1 VNILLTNATDIYA
14 GGEDY
19 VLILARQLRRRGHT
33 VYVSALP
40 GHLLLT
46 KCEADGIPAIP
57 IDYKGM
63 NRVFTV
69 AAVLRKEMQSRAIEL
84 VHSNANY
91 DRTCAA
97 LAIAWTGIKHVAGVH
112 STHSIQHN
120 ITHWIRNHYGIDHFI
135 TDADAGKRV
144 LMKEDSIPDDRITTV
159 PIGIEHDPP
168 DVQKAARA
176 RTRAGLGV
184 ADDTLVVGNVARLV
198 PFKGHHSLLE
208 AVAQVRRQVPNILF
222 PIIGDGELADVL
234 QSHAARLGIEPVV
247 KFLGFQDQLQEWY
260 PAFDVYSHSS
270 LDMASEMFP
279 IAILRALASGLPVV
293 CTDVGG
299 IAAMVEHGK
308 SGFLVKAGD
317 SAGLG
322 NGLVT
327 VLQDPKLRASMG
339 KASFK
344 IFTEKYTA
352 SRMAERVE
360 KVYERT
366 LRAEPQ
372 RI

>member
-1 VNILLTNATDIYA
+1 
-14 GGEDY
+14 
-19 VLILARQLRRRGHT
+19 
-33 VYVSALP
+33 
-40 GHLLLT
+40 
-46 KCEADGIPAIP
+46 
-57 IDYKGM
+57 
-63 NRVFTV
+63 
-69 AAVLRKEMQSRAIEL
+69 VLRKEMQSRAIEL